1 MLKLAPRT
9 ARSFLPA
16 RASCPAQPSCPAR
29 ARQRPLVQGALAL
42 LLGLAGS
49 LTALEAVS
57 ADETRDYH
65 YSDAHLHFVDFFQQ
79 GDGLGALL
87 DAMDEAQVDHA
98 LVTGIGVAK
107 KWQQDA
113 PKKPRYYMGD
123 DAPVYWY
130 SGTDYIVA
138 EALTRA
144 PEPVQARF
152 SPFITGFNPTDLNAA
167 DEILHF
173 TQLLLPNLR

>member
-1 MLKLAPRT
+1 MLKLASRPVRFS
-9 ARSFLPA
+9 RL
-16 RASCPAQPSCPAR
+16 SCL
-29 ARQRPLVQGALAL
+29 RQRPLLQGALAL

-49 LTALEAVS
+49 MAVAEPVA

-79 GDGLGALL
+79 SDGLGALL
-87 DAMDEAQVDHA
+87 DAMDEARVDHA
-98 LVTGIGVAK
+98 LITGIGVAK

-123 DAPVYWY
+123 DGPVYWY
-130 SGTDYIVA
+130 SGTDYILA

-144 PEPVQARF
+144 PEPVQARSRRS
-152 SPFITGFNPTDLNAA
+152 SPASTPLI
-167 DEILHF
+167 
-173 TQLLLPNLR
+173 